1 MLIIVIITL
10 NVSVRLCVKFCALCI
25 LPFNLQNTVW
35 FIYCLLYFSKETN
48 GYITKFMVYLKFK
61 LRSVLL
67 KKYTS
72 LLFITLLN
80 VMFFMIVQ
88 FSSVQSLSRVTPWT
102 AARQASLSITN
113 SRSLPRLMSIESM
126 MPSNHLNPLSFPSP
140 PALNLPQRQG
150 LFNWVNPSH
159 QVAKVLLLQLQHQS
173 FQWIFRTDFL

>member
-88 FSSVQSLSRVTPWT
+88 FSSVQSLNCVWLFATTWI
-102 AARQASLSITN
+102 AAQQASLSITN
-113 SRSLPRLMSIESM
+113 SQRSLESV
-126 MPSNHLNPLSFPSP
+126 MPSSHLILCHP
-140 PALNLPQRQG
+140 
-150 LFNWVNPSH
+150 
-159 QVAKVLLLQLQHQS
+159 LLLLPPIPPS
-173 FQWIFRTDFL
+173 IRVFSNESTLRMR